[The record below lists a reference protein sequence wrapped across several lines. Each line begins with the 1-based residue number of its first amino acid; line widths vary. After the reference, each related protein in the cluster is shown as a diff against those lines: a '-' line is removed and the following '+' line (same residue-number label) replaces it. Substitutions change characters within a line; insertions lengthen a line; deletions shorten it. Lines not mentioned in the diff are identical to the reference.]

1 MMGNTE
7 EAILCYDSALAIDPN
22 SPSTL
27 YNKRFALY
35 NLKKLD
41 EAEVCKAKLD
51 EIDPGFVDALQNKGT
66 RFFLPEAYD
75 STLNYTLPS
84 RWYGGEENVSG
95 NVSTNMTATPLSGD
109 IQKSSDNLENNT
121 SNFTQ
126 EPYDNLENNT
136 NNYTPELNE
145 DKENQNSGYWYVPEP
160 DG

>member
-1 MMGNTE
+1 MPCKIKE
-7 EAILCYDSALAIDPN
+7 
-22 SPSTL
+22 
-27 YNKRFALY
+27 
-35 NLKKLD
+35 LD
-41 EAEVCKAKLD
+41 
-51 EIDPGFVDALQNKGT
+51 
-66 RFFLPEAYD
+66 PEAYD